1 MQFEV
6 FDVMQ
11 EGKKMEV
18 KSTLSSRREGR
29 TVYVPKR
36 KFDQQLKKGMETEE
50 KAYDQFRKDAPRM
63 SLYVEEEKTT
73 DENLIPSSIV
83 RVCTQ
88 SSLALPV
95 EILDTLVSE
104 HKIAKPMRVRVTSM
118 EGRST
123 DERQVVIT
131 KQLRMR
137 TDSRWIG
144 VNVQVTYVSDLDMVR
159 IDFTV
164 C

>member
-18 KSTLSSRREGR
+18 KSTLSSKREGR
-29 TVYVPKR
+29 TVYVPKK
-36 KFDQQLKKGMETEE
+36 KFDNQLKKGMETEE
-50 KAYDQFRKDAPRM
+50 RAYDQFRKDAPRM
-63 SLYVEEEKTT
+63 SLYVEKERTT
-73 DENLIPSSIV
+73 DEKLIPPSIV

-104 HKIAKPMRVRVTSM
+104 HKIAKPMRVRVTRV
-118 EGRST
+118 EGRSL
-123 DERQVVIT
+123 DERQVIVS

-137 TDSRWIG
+137 SGSRWIG
-144 VNVQVTYVSDLDMVR
+144 VDVQVTYVSDLDMVR